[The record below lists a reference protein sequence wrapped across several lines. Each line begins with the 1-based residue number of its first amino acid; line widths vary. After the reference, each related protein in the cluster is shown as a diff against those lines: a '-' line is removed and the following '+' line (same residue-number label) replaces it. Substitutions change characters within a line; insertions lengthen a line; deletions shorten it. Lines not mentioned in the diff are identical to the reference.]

1 MYFKKISGTVFE
13 WIANNITWAIP
24 MKKIQDGFTL
34 IELMIVVAI
43 IGIIA
48 AIAVPAYQNYITR
61 AQVSEAII
69 LGSGMKTALGD
80 YGWNHAAW
88 PTMLVNTDQTP
99 QTSEISV
106 NLMGKYSEMS
116 SGVIGVYPTGYVTIT
131 MKTGK
136 ASGQTIFFETNDG
149 AATWTCTPGT
159 LDTKYRPSACRD

>member
-1 MYFKKISGTVFE
+1 MYFWRSPIKNV
-13 WIANNITWAIP
+13 
-24 MKKIQDGFTL
+24 QQGFTL

-43 IGIIA
+43 IGILA
-48 AIAVPAYQNYITR
+48 AISVPAYQNYITR
-61 AQVSEAII
+61 SQVSEAIV
-69 LGSGMKTALGD
+69 LGAGMKTALGD

-88 PTMLVNTDQTP
+88 PTMLVNTDQAP